1 MLSRVADS
9 LYWIAQNMERAD
21 SVAKLLSARLVSILE
36 NQDPLLGTESDWKE
50 VIEIASDKEEFR
62 KIYDSY
68 NRESVIQY
76 LAFSK
81 QNSNSILSCIKVA
94 RENAKMVREIL
105 PIELWEVINDLYLEI
120 KEVSFFETNNEDLNR
135 FLQSIHEKYFL
146 FQGIISGFMSRR
158 EGYLFLVFGKYL
170 EVIRKLART
179 LDVYYHKKRTERF
192 EKEDI
197 QYHYWSS
204 VLSSLSGYHSYIQK
218 YQASMD
224 PVKIVNYLLFDDSQ
238 PRSASYGVQ
247 QLVNAFQV
255 LEKQQ
260 INDYAQKLYG
270 KLEEL
275 HQELRY
281 DSVKN
286 LPVSLHEYCQKLQSL
301 CDSVGIA
308 IMETYYLGEMSPT

>member
-21 SVAKLLSARLVSILE
+21 SVAKLLSVRLVSILE
-36 NQDPLLGTESDWKE
+36 NQDPVVGTENDWEE
-50 VIEIASDKEEFR
+50 VIEIASDKKEFKR
-62 KIYDSY
+62 LYDTY

-81 QNSNSILSCIKVA
+81 QNMNSIFSCITLS
-94 RENAKMVREIL
+94 RENAKMIREIL
-105 PIELWEVINDLYLEI
+105 PIEFWEVINDLYMEI
-120 KEVSFFETNNEDLNR
+120 KGINFFEDNTEKLNR
-135 FLQSIHEKYFL
+135 FLQGIHEKYFL
-146 FQGIISGFMSRR
+146 LQGIISGFMLQE
-158 EGYLFLVFGKYL
+158 EGYLFLMFGKYL

-179 LDVYYHKKRTERF
+179 MDVYYHKRRTERF

-218 YQASMD
+218 YQASMN
-224 PVKIVNYLLFDDSQ
+224 PVKIVDYLLFDSAH
-238 PRSASYGVQ
+238 PRSAKFGVQ
-247 QLVNAFQV
+247 QLVYAFQT
-255 LEKQQ
+255 LEKKQV
-260 INDYAQKLYG
+260 NTYSQKLYD
-270 KLEEL
+270 KIEEL

-281 DSVKN
+281 ESVKN
-286 LPVSLHEYCQKLQSL
+286 LPVSLHEYCQRIQSL